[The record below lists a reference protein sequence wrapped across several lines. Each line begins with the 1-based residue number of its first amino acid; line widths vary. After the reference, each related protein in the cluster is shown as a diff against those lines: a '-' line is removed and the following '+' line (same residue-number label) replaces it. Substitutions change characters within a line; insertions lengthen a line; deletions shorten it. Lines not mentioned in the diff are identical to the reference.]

1 MIVNEQTIQHLSNLC
16 KLNFS
21 DKEKTQIIEDLN
33 NILNFIDKIKEVDTS
48 GVEPLVYMSDRNNV
62 FSNDNETK
70 STSQKEVLSNSF
82 SNNSEFFVVP
92 KIL

>member
-1 MIVNEQTIQHLSNLC
+1 MINEQTIQHLSNLC
-16 KLNFS
+16 KLEFS
-21 DKEKTQIIEDLN
+21 DDEKTQIIDDLN

-48 GVEPLVYMSDRNNV
+48 DVEPLIYMSDRNNV
-62 FSNDNETK
+62 FRNDSETQ
-70 STSQKEVLSNSF
+70 STSQKDALTNSP

>member
-1 MIVNEQTIQHLSNLC
+1 MIIREPTIQHLSNLC
-16 KLNFS
+16 KLKFS

-62 FSNDNETK
+62 FSNDSETK
-70 STSQKEVLSNSF
+70 STSQKEVLINSP
-82 SNNSEFFVVP
+82 SDNSSFFIVP
-92 KIL
+92 KVL